1 MAIALLLSAASCR
14 PQIDERPSFIVI
26 VVDTLRADHLGS
38 YGYVGDISPHLD
50 RVAAES
56 VVFDNCFSQAP
67 WTPPSMGTL
76 FTSLYPEVHGLHR
89 FKDHQFLDPT
99 SGKLRATVLSAE
111 AVTLAE
117 SLRDAGYRTSAF
129 IANPWLHRDW
139 GLDQGFDHFDDSRIG
154 KNTPAGYLVSRAR
167 TWLEGRARADP
178 FFMYLHFM
186 EVHGPYVAT
195 EHDFR
200 VMWNAVAHG
209 PPRVLEES
217 ESPGG
222 HLNVHPPWAD
232 ETLRTRLA
240 YWKARYAAGVRLF
253 DRRISGFLK
262 YLRKS
267 GILDRSYLIVTS
279 DHGEELFEHK
289 GWGHGES
296 LHDHQ
301 LRVPLIIRPPRG
313 QGGAR
318 RVARFVRLI
327 DLMPTLLSL
336 AGAVEPE
343 GVQGVDLSPLLRDEE
358 VGPPAV
364 VFSTGVIDR
373 PDMFS
378 VRTQRYKL
386 VVDGSERTLF
396 DLAADPG
403 ETIDVSDSE
412 TAAAADLNRMLT
424 EHLLESSAA
433 GRLPAR
439 TFDIPEEMRER
450 LRALGY
456 LE

>member
-1 MAIALLLSAASCR
+1 LAVALVLPTGSCR
-14 PQIDERPSFIVI
+14 PRNDERPNIIVI

-38 YGYVGDISPHLD
+38 YGYAGDISPHLD
-50 RVAAES
+50 RLAAES
-56 VVFDNCFSQAP
+56 IVFDNCFSQAP

-76 FTSLYPEVHGLHR
+76 FTSLYPELHGLHR
-89 FKDHQFLDPT
+89 FKDNQFLDPE
-99 SGKLRATVLSAE
+99 SGRLRATVLPEE

-129 IANPWLHRDW
+129 IANPWLHAAW
-139 GLDQGFDHFDDSRIG
+139 GLSQGFDSYDDSRVG
-154 KNTPAGYLVSRAR
+154 KDTPAAHLVSGAR
-167 TWLEGRARADP
+167 TWLEGQARAEP

-186 EVHGPYVAT
+186 EIHGPYVAT
-195 EHDFR
+195 ERDFR
-200 VMWNAVAHG
+200 LMWNALATETPH
-209 PPRVLEES
+209 VLGDS
-217 ESPGG
+217 ESPGE

-232 ETLRTRLA
+232 DALRRRLD
-240 YWKARYAAGVRLF
+240 YWQARYAAGVRLF

-267 GILDRSYLIVTS
+267 GILDHSYLIVTS
-279 DHGEELFEHK
+279 DHGEELFEHG

-301 LRVPLIIRPPRG
+301 LRVPMIIRPPKPEAE
-313 QGGAR
+313 AR
-318 RVARFVRLI
+318 RVARYVRLI

-336 AGAVEPE
+336 AGAAAPE
-343 GVQGVDLSPLLRDEE
+343 AVQGEDLSPLLRGED
-358 VGPPAV
+358 VGPPAA
-364 VFSTGVIDR
+364 VFSTGVIEK

-386 VVDGSERTLF
+386 IVDGSERALF
-396 DLAADPG
+396 DLVTDPG
-403 ETIDVSDSE
+403 ETFDVSDRE
-412 TAAAADLNRMLT
+412 TTAAAELQELLT
-424 EHLLESSAA
+424 RHLLRSSAA

-439 TFDIPEEMRER
+439 TVDIPEEMRER

-456 LE
+456 LQ